1 MLTDRRAYG
10 MVGIHN
16 KGETEMIVTF
26 HMTPHWTYQ
35 GTVSEMP
42 DHIYK
47 AYLNRVL
54 GEAFERVMG

>member
-1 MLTDRRAYG
+1 
-10 MVGIHN
+10 
-16 KGETEMIVTF
+16 MIVTF

-35 GTVSEMP
+35 GTVAEMP

-54 GEAFERVMG
+54 GEAFEKHLP